1 MGSIESG
8 LRDVRFLDDLSY
20 QDTFVHRLDP
30 RAKVLV
36 TFAFVVSVVSF
47 NRYALSALVPYVFY
61 PLFMMGAGRLPP
73 RLFLKRLLVLSPF
86 VVLIGVFNPLFDRDE
101 LTRLGNLSFTGGWV
115 SFAAILVRY
124 CLTVSAALV
133 LIACTGFNSLC
144 YGLERMGV
152 PRVFVVQLLLL
163 YRYLFVLTDEAS
175 RMARARALR
184 SFGRGSM
191 EMKVFIPLAGALLIR
206 TMDRAQRIYGAMLA
220 RGFDGTIRLRRRL
233 RMGSPD
239 VAFTVLWV
247 GAFAVFRLVNV
258 PAALGTLFL
267 RVYPWLG

>member
-1 MGSIESG
+1 MASIESG
-8 LRDVRFLDDLSY
+8 LRDVEFLDDLSY

-47 NRYALSALVPYVFY
+47 HRYALAALVPYVFY

-86 VVLIGVFNPLFDRDE
+86 VVLVGAFNPLFDRGE
-101 LTRLGNLSFTGGWV
+101 IARLGSLGFTGGWV

-133 LIACTGFNSLC
+133 LVACTGFNPLC
-144 YGLERMGV
+144 HGLERMGV
-152 PRVFVVQLLLL
+152 PRVFVVQLMLL

-191 EMKVFIPLAGALLIR
+191 ELRVFIPLVGALLIR

-220 RGFDGTIRLRRRL
+220 RNFDGTVRLRKRL
-233 RMGSPD
+233 AVGAGD
-239 VAFTVLWV
+239 VAFTVLWI
-247 GAFAVFRLVNV
+247 GAFAVLRLVNV
-258 PAALGTLFL
+258 PAVLGALLL
-267 RVYPWLG
+267 RVYPWIG

>member
-30 RAKVLV
+30 RAKILV
-36 TFAFVVSVVSF
+36 TFGFVVSVVSF
-47 NRYALSALVPYVFY
+47 HRYALAALTPYIFY

-86 VVLIGVFNPLFDRDE
+86 VVLIGAFNPLFDRKE
-101 LTRLGNLSFTGGWV
+101 IARLGSLGFTGGWV

-175 RMARARALR
+175 RMARARALK
-184 SFGRGSM
+184 SFGRGTM
-191 EMKVFIPLAGALLIR
+191 ELRVFVPLAGALLIR

-220 RGFDGTIRLRRRL
+220 RGFDGTVRLRTRL
-233 RMGSPD
+233 RVGGQD
-239 VAFTVLWV
+239 VAFTALWI
-247 GAFAVFRLVNV
+247 GAFAFFRMVNV

-267 RVYPWLG
+267 KLYPWLG

>member
-1 MGSIESG
+1 
-8 LRDVRFLDDLSY
+8 L
-20 QDTFVHRLDP
+20 
-30 RAKVLV
+30 
-36 TFAFVVSVVSF
+36 AFVVSVVSF
-47 NRYALSALVPYVFY
+47 HRYALAALVPYVFY
-61 PLFMMGAGRLPP
+61 PLFMVGAGRLPP
-73 RLFLKRLLVLSPF
+73 RLFLRRLLVLSPF
-86 VVLIGVFNPLFDRDE
+86 VVLIGAFNPLFDRTE
-101 LTRLGNLSFTGGWV
+101 IARLGGLSFTGGWV

-133 LIACTGFNSLC
+133 LVACTGFNSLC

-184 SFGRGSM
+184 SFGRRPM
-191 EMKVFIPLAGALLIR
+191 ELRVFIPLTGALLVR
-206 TMDRAQRIYGAMLA
+206 AMDRAQRIYGAMLA

-233 RMGSPD
+233 RVGGSD

-247 GAFAVFRLVNV
+247 VAFAVFRLVNV

-267 RVYPWLG
+267 RMYPWFG

>member
-1 MGSIESG
+1 MGSIESS

-30 RAKVLV
+30 RVKILV

-47 NRYALSALVPYVFY
+47 QRYTLAALFPYIFY

-73 RLFLKRLLVLSPF
+73 RLFLKRILVLSPF
-86 VVLIGVFNPLFDRDE
+86 VILIGVFNPLFDREE

-115 SFAAILVRY
+115 SFMAILVRY

-144 YGLERMGV
+144 HGLERMGA

-184 SFGRGSM
+184 SFGRGP
-191 EMKVFIPLAGALLIR
+191 MKLRVFIPLAGALLIR
-206 TMDRAQRIYGAMLA
+206 TMDRAQRIYGAMIA
-220 RGFDGTIRLRRRL
+220 RGFNGTIRLHGRL
-233 RMGSPD
+233 RIGGPD
-239 VAFTVLWV
+239 ILFSVLWI
-247 GAFAVFRLVNV
+247 GAFAVFRLVNA
-258 PAALGTLFL
+258 PAVLGTLFL
-267 RVYPWLG
+267 RLYTWLG